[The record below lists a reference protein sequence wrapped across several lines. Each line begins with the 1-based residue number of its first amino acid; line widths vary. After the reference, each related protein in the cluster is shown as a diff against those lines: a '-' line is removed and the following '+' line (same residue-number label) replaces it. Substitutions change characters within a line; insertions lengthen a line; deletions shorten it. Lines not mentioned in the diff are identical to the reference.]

1 MPPNRHTRNGT
12 CTDCKLGTDKLDWLE
27 HRESAQR
34 LSGLYAPVY
43 LPDYRPQDFVGRAA
57 QLVRRTLCDEPS
69 VFLLHGEPG
78 AGKSRVP
85 MNSYMETVH
94 LPQSESRSAP
104 RDARNATSSSGVS
117 WAPFILSMV
126 RWLPASKKNSG
137 ACGIR

>member
-12 CTDCKLGTDKLDWLE
+12 GTECKLGTDRLDWLE

-57 QLVRRTLCDEPS
+57 QLALLRSTPCEEPS

-78 AGKSRVP
+78 AGKSTLALQFAWEVQKDFDAVIFQTCGRRRLDAITNEP
-85 MNSYMETVH
+85 R
-94 LPQSESRSAP
+94 RSVC
-104 RDARNATSSSGVS
+104 R
-117 WAPFILSMV
+117 LM
-126 RWLPASKKNSG
+126 
-137 ACGIR
+137 